1 MKDYLAFS
9 IDGAACHSQVASLA
23 TLLESKSALSE
34 RNDILNFFK
43 DNQHLSALI
52 GTFFPYVGRPNRLAF
67 EYNLFGDFV
76 CDIAV
81 GDTKSQQYGFVELE
95 DAKHNSVFI
104 NKKRSAPY
112 WSPRFEQG
120 YSQVVDWFWKLQDMS
135 STQEFVLRF
144 GTDYIKYEGMLIVG
158 RDQFLDIRAQQRLA
172 WRQDKVL
179 VDSKR
184 IHILTYDELLRQLQ
198 YKLTTYF

>member
-9 IDGAACHSQVASLA
+9 IDRAACRSQLTSFA

-34 RNDILNFFK
+34 RNDILNFF
-43 DNQHLSALI
+43 Q
-52 GTFFPYVGRPNRLAF
+52 
-67 EYNLFGDFV
+67 
-76 CDIAV
+76 
-81 GDTKSQQYGFVELE
+81 
-95 DAKHNSVFI
+95 NSVFV
-104 NKKRSAPY
+104 NRKRSAPY

-120 YSQVVDWFWKLQDMS
+120 YNQVVDWFWKLQDMS

-144 GTDYIKYEGMLIVG
+144 GAGYIKYEGMLIVG
-158 RDQFLDIRAQQRLA
+158 RDHFLDIRAQQRLD

-184 IHILTYDELLRQLQ
+184 IHILTYDDYCVSSSISWIPTSRARRQHRRQ
-198 YKLTTYF
+198 RRADSKGISV